1 MADFVSGFASSVTR
15 DLVCGAVKELRYP
28 CCFNNL
34 VEDLQNEND
43 RFVETR
49 NSVQERIDDAKKQ
62 TKKTAGL
69 VQKWLKEANNDID
82 KAGELIKEA
91 RTNKSCCFGCC
102 PDWIWRYQLGRQLSE
117 RKRKIKI
124 CNTEGGSYVQIERLS
139 SLPGLGYF
147 TSEKCLKFDSRQHAY
162 DQLEEALKN
171 DNVNMIGLYGMGG
184 CGKTTLAI
192 DIGDKSKK
200 EGLFDEVIFVV
211 VSSTVEVQKIQED
224 IANSLECELKEKTEL
239 QRAQRLHKRLMQEEK
254 ILLILDNVWEPLDF
268 VAIGIPSWKNHKG
281 CKVLV
286 TTRYNDVCIGMDCQR
301 RILLLH
307 LDDEEALRLF
317 QIQAQISE
325 STSDNLKHLARLIS
339 NECVGLPVLITAVA
353 STLKGKAEVEWKVA
367 LDRLTSSKPVNIER
381 GSPNPYKCLQ
391 LSYDNLH
398 FQEAKS
404 LFLLCSVFPEEYEI
418 PVEDL
423 TRFAIGLGLVGEIHS
438 YDRARNE
445 VCAAKRKLISSCLL
459 LDAGEGRCVK
469 MHDLIHKVA
478 LFIAEE
484 EGKGI
489 KCALDK
495 DVIPEYSLLRYL
507 WCEKFPYQL
516 DCSNLEFLCI
526 NTYLELSDEVFKEMK
541 RLRVLFLVNKGLERR
556 ALLINSFQS
565 MKALRCLLI
574 DNWKLGDTSFL
585 GDPKKLESLT
595 LRNCSFLELPLILI
609 TQLPSLKLL
618 DLSECEME
626 RNPFEVI
633 GGHQQLE
640 ELYIDDH
647 RSKWDLYNES
657 TYELFNTFR
666 VPQELQRYHIH
677 LGTLFVGYQESLLS
691 RGRTLFLSCF
701 ETTNEAIKDLAKK
714 TEVLLIANIQGGGA
728 KNIIP
733 DIFEIDGGGMNE
745 LIELMI
751 STSNDI
757 EHLVDIGNHFSQAG
771 TLLSKLRKLRIE
783 RMHHLRSLYHGHPP
797 SGFFEKLEELYIEEC
812 PQLHGTLFFWKM
824 NLCSLKVLEL
834 YKLEEL
840 TSVFT
845 HAVARSLA
853 QLEKLEILY
862 CHGLKHILADDN
874 KEEISEND
882 DKLVFSKLKQLTVRG
897 CKKLEY
903 IIPVTS
909 AHGLLQL
916 ECLEIEVIP
925 ELVYVFGQSKH
936 DNQTH
941 SELKINLPA
950 LEVLTLYNLPKMISM
965 CPNNCQPVLPSLR
978 QFTSRNCSEVAIM
991 SINAYLVELK
1001 GKQCDQSSTEV
1012 QLLFLVFTYIL
1023 S

>member
-43 RFVETR
+43 KFVETR

-82 KAGELIKEA
+82 KADELLKEA
-91 RTNKSCCFGCC
+91 KTNKSCCFGCC

-124 CNTEGGSYVQIERLS
+124 CNTEGGNYVQIERRS

-147 TSEKCLKFDSRQHAY
+147 PSEKCLKFNSRRHAY
-162 DQLEEALKN
+162 DELEKALKN

-184 CGKTTLAI
+184 CGKTTLAF
-192 DIGDKSKK
+192 DIGNKSKK
-200 EGLFDEVIFVV
+200 EDLFDEVIFVV

-224 IANSLECELKEKTEL
+224 IATWLECELKEKTEM
-239 QRAQRLHKRLMQEEK
+239 QRAQRLHKRVMQEEK
-254 ILLILDNVWEPLDF
+254 ILVILDNVWEPLDF

-281 CKVLV
+281 CKVLI
-286 TTRYNDVCIGMDCQR
+286 TTRSKDVCIGMDCQR
-301 RILLLH
+301 RISLPLL
-307 LDDEEALRLF
+307 DNEEAWRLF

-325 STSDNLKHLARLIS
+325 ATSDNLKHLARLIS
-339 NECVGLPVLITAVA
+339 NECEGLPVLITAVA
-353 STLKGKAEVEWKVA
+353 STLKGKAEVEWEVA

-381 GSPNPYKCLQ
+381 GLQNPYKCLQ
-391 LSYDNLH
+391 LSYDNLD
-398 FQEAKS
+398 FKEAKS

-423 TRFAIGLGLVGEIHS
+423 TRFAKGLGLVGEIHS
-438 YDRARNE
+438 YGRARNE
-445 VCAAKRKLISSCLL
+445 VCAAKMKLISSCLL
-459 LDAGEGRCVK
+459 LDAGDGRCVK

-478 LFIAEE
+478 LIIAEE

-495 DVIPEYSLLRYL
+495 EVTTEYSLLRYL
-507 WCEKFPYQL
+507 WCEKLPYQL

-526 NTYLELSDEVFKEMK
+526 NTYLEVSDEIFKEMK

-556 ALLINSFQS
+556 PLLINSFQLL
-565 MKALRCLLI
+565 KGLCCLLLE
-574 DNWKLGDTSFL
+574 NWKLGDTSFL
-585 GDPKKLESLT
+585 VDPKKLESVT
-595 LRNCSFLELPLILI
+595 LRNCSFLELPFNLIK
-609 TQLPSLKLL
+609 QLPSLKLL
-618 DLSECEME
+618 DFSECEME
-626 RNPFEVI
+626 TNPFEVI

-640 ELYIDDH
+640 ELYIDDR

-677 LGTLFVGYQESLLS
+677 LGTLFVGYQERLINS
-691 RGRTLFLSCF
+691 GRTLSLSCF
-701 ETTNEAIKDLAKK
+701 DTTNAAIKDLAKK

-751 STSNDI
+751 STSEDI
-757 EHLVDIGNHFSQAG
+757 EHLVDIGNHFSRAG
-771 TLLSKLRKLRIE
+771 TLFSKLRKLRIE
-783 RMHHLRSLYHGHPP
+783 GMKHLRSLYHGHPP
-797 SGFFEKLEELYIEEC
+797 SGLFEKLEELYIKQC
-812 PQLHGTLFFWKM
+812 PQLHGTLFFWKL
-824 NLCSLKVLEL
+824 NLSCLKDLEL
-834 YKLEEL
+834 YECSKLISL
-840 TSVFT
+840 FT
-845 HAVARSLA
+845 YAVALSLVH
-853 QLEKLEILY
+853 LERLEILY
-862 CHGLKHILADDN
+862 CDGLKHILADDN
-874 KEEISEND
+874 KDEISEND
-882 DKLVFSKLKQLTVRG
+882 DKLVFSKLKELTVRG
-897 CKKLEY
+897 CEKLEY
-903 IIPVTS
+903 IIPATS

-916 ECLEIEVIP
+916 KCLKIEFIHK
-925 ELVYVFGQSKH
+925 LVYVFGQSKH
-936 DNQTH
+936 GNQSH
-941 SELKINLPA
+941 NELKINLPA
-950 LEVLTLYNLPKMISM
+950 LEELTLFNLPNMISM
-965 CPNNCQPVLPSLR
+965 CPKNCHPALPSLR
-978 QFTSRNCSEVAIM
+978 QFTSRNCPEVAIM
-991 SINAYLVELK
+991 SINAYLVVLK
-1001 GKQCDQSSTEV
+1001 GKKYDRSTTEV
-1012 QLLFLVFTYIL
+1012 QPLFSAFTYIL